1 MTEQQGE
8 FSVQKINKAELFV
21 SYALRIGVL
30 LSATVIT
37 VGLLR
42 FFITG
47 ESGYIGHSYPTQIH
61 DIIAGAVAF
70 KPFGMIMLGL
80 VLLILTPVLR
90 VGISLLVFIT
100 EKDWLY
106 VGITA
111 IVFLILIS
119 SLFFGK

>member
-37 VGLLR
+37 MGLLR

-47 ESGYIGHSYPTQIH
+47 ESGYIGHFYPTHIR

-70 KPFGMIMLGL
+70 KPFGVIMLGL

>member
-1 MTEQQGE
+1 MTEQQGQ

-37 VGLLR
+37 MGLLR

-47 ESGYIGHSYPTQIH
+47 ESGDIGHFYPTHIR

-70 KPFGMIMLGL
+70 KPFGVIMLGL

>member
-1 MTEQQGE
+1 MAEHQGE
-8 FSVQKINKAELFV
+8 FSVREINKAELFV

-30 LSATVIT
+30 LSATIIT
-37 VGLLR
+37 IGLIR

-47 ESGYIGHSYPTQIH
+47 ESGYIEHSYPTKIR
-61 DIIAGAVAF
+61 DIITGAFSF
-70 KPFGMIMLGL
+70 KPFGVIMLGL

-90 VGISLLVFIT
+90 VGISILVFIS

-106 VGITA
+106 VGISS

-119 SLFFGK
+119 SFFFGK